1 MHLKCFYDTV
11 LVFWHRKKH
20 QATVMKE
27 KVRLTEK
34 AKRRRFQWTDESMNA
49 AYTAVIQGIKTQR
62 QAAKEFSVPRSTLQ
76 KLLDG
81 KTHIG
86 AKPGKKP
93 LLGNEIET
101 KLVDYA
107 VDRAA
112 MGVGFGKKQFFDYA
126 AQLASKH
133 KIKFKTGKPS
143 EKWWRLMKK
152 RNERMRLRKPE
163 PTAAVRHICMDFNKV
178 QRYFQA
184 LHDLLQKT
192 GVSECPKRI
201 WNMDETGLQLEH
213 KPQRVIAQKGVRY
226 LHARTS
232 GNREML
238 TVIACVN
245 AAGDRIPPH
254 IIAKGKTNRV
264 LHGFDVQSAP
274 QGTTWSVSS
283 SGWTKQGIARLW
295 FEKSFLAN
303 IGDER
308 PQVLILDGHDS
319 HNFVELLE
327 VAMANQ
333 IEIVEL
339 PAHTSN
345 WLQPCDRTV
354 FKPFKDAYNEA
365 CQDLMHTYPGTIVGH
380 ANFCG
385 LLTKAWNKAVT
396 ADNIMSGFRACGI
409 HPFNPA
415 QVPQEAFI
423 PNTLYVVVDDNSTV
437 TDKNDVSAQAS
448 DMTKPQPLQPDF
460 GTLTPTVQDQQA
472 DLSHTLSVAADVS
485 LISELDTSHL
495 LQIAEVDVANIDI
508 SYSDLD
514 QTAVP
519 AQRVDS
525 STPIA
530 SQDNNTEQH
539 CPPELALNAVEL
551 SLREDVLDKYKS
563 AYAHNRS
570 MNDDPIY
577 TTWKMYKDK
586 CMSTLLTEG
595 PMLGLQWNDNTA
607 SAQADT
613 SCIRSDVSADQPAI
627 LQPVDVNGPNSDPY
641 GDILRMPEPQVRK
654 RNSRRSEE
662 KFFILTS
669 AEAYAAKLKQNEAK
683 DKREREKQVRLEK
696 RNNKKKD
703 NKENAKRKSSKRNSN
718 VLPNND
724 TQDTT
729 ACMYCEIQYCQS
741 TVEWVKCKVCEQ

>member
-1 MHLKCFYDTV
+1 
-11 LVFWHRKKH
+11 
-20 QATVMKE
+20 MKE
-27 KVRLTEK
+27 KMRSTEK
-34 AKRRRFQWTDESMNA
+34 AKRHRFQWTAELMNA
-49 AYTAVIQGIKTQR
+49 AYTAVVQGTTTQR

-86 AKPGKKP
+86 AKPGNKP
-93 LLGNEIET
+93 LLGNVIET
-101 KLVDYA
+101 KLVEYA

-112 MGVGFGKKQFFDYA
+112 MGVGFGKKQFLDYA
-126 AQLASKH
+126 TQLASKH
-133 KIKFKTGKPS
+133 KIKFKAGKPS

-163 PTAAVRHICMDFNKV
+163 ATAAVRHMCMDFKKV
-178 QRYFQA
+178 QRYFEA
-184 LHDLLQKT
+184 LHGLLQKT

-213 KPQRVIAQKGVRY
+213 KPQRVIAQKGVKY

-254 IIAKGKTNRV
+254 VIAKGKTNRA

-295 FEKSFLAN
+295 FEKSFLVN

-365 CQDLMHTYPGTIVGH
+365 CQDLMHTYPGTTIGH

-385 LLTKAWNKAVT
+385 LLAKAWNKAIT
-396 ADNIMSGFRACGI
+396 AENIKSGFRACGI
-409 HPFNPA
+409 YPFNPA

-423 PNTLYVVVDDNSTV
+423 PNTLYIVVDNNSTV
-437 TDKNDVSAQAS
+437 TDKNDVSTHAS
-448 DMTKPQPLQPDF
+448 DMTNSQPLQPDF
-460 GTLTPTVQDQQA
+460 GALATTVQDQQA
-472 DLSHTLSVAADVS
+472 DLSHTLSVADVS
-485 LISELDTSHL
+485 LINELDTSNL
-495 LQIAEVDVANIDI
+495 LQVSLAEVDVANIDI

-519 AQRVDS
+519 VQRVDS
-525 STPIA
+525 STPVPR
-530 SQDNNTEQH
+530 QDNTTEQQH
-539 CPPELALNAVEL
+539 CPPELALHAVEL
-551 SLREDVLDKYKS
+551 S
-563 AYAHNRS
+563 
-570 MNDDPIY
+570 
-577 TTWKMYKDK
+577 
-586 CMSTLLTEG
+586 
-595 PMLGLQWNDNTA
+595 
-607 SAQADT
+607 
-613 SCIRSDVSADQPAI
+613 
-627 LQPVDVNGPNSDPY
+627 
-641 GDILRMPEPQVRK
+641 
-654 RNSRRSEE
+654 
-662 KFFILTS
+662 
-669 AEAYAAKLKQNEAK
+669 
-683 DKREREKQVRLEK
+683 
-696 RNNKKKD
+696 
-703 NKENAKRKSSKRNSN
+703 
-718 VLPNND
+718 
-724 TQDTT
+724 
-729 ACMYCEIQYCQS
+729 
-741 TVEWVKCKVCEQ
+741 